1 MSKRQ
6 LIVADD
12 VRLAAK
18 QGDKVIHLQSLQSI
32 VTAQARSL
40 AQELGLS
47 FELGPAPAAAQASAA
62 SVDPEAVRRVIE
74 AQTHGAASEEM
85 MREVMRRI
93 SQEQAPS
100 SQPVAAVV
108 AVAVAVA
115 PRKITSLCPSPK
127 TSSASVNVSQLDL
140 ASLGLTQAAPS
151 SSGFMGWSKNTYPF
165 KRDSDELHLVLEGE
179 LNYEV
184 GEATLT
190 AKAGD
195 VMWLPKGCQGKLGTA
210 TSVRYFFLTYSV

>member
-1 MSKRQ
+1 MSKKQ

-18 QGDKVIHLQSLQSI
+18 QGDKVIHLQSPQAI

-40 AQELGLS
+40 AQELGLT
-47 FELGPAPAAAQASAA
+47 FEVGQAAAAAQISAA
-62 SVDPEAVRRVIE
+62 AVDPEAVRRVIE

-100 SQPVAAVV
+100 SQPVAV
-108 AVAVAVA
+108 AVAGAVA

-151 SSGFMGWSKNTYPF
+151 ASGFMGWSKNTYPF

-184 GEATLT
+184 GELTLT

-195 VMWLPKGCQGKLGTA
+195 LMWLPKGCQGKLGTA
-210 TSVRYFFLTYSV
+210 TSVRYFFLTYPA

>member
-1 MSKRQ
+1 MSKKQ

-18 QGDKVIHLQSLQSI
+18 QGDKVIHLHSPQSI

-40 AQELGLS
+40 AQELGLA
-47 FELGPAPAAAQASAA
+47 FELGSAPAAAPASGL

-100 SQPVAAVV
+100 SPPAAV
-108 AVAVAVA
+108 VAVAVA

-127 TSSASVNVSQLDL
+127 TSSASVNISQLDL

-151 SSGFMGWSKNTYPF
+151 ASGFMGWSKNTYPF
-165 KRDSDELHLVLEGE
+165 KRDSHELHLVLEGE

-184 GEATLT
+184 GEASLT

-195 VMWLPKGCQGKLGTA
+195 VIWLPKGCQGKLGTA
-210 TSVRYFFLTYSV
+210 TSVRYFFLTYPA

>member
-1 MSKRQ
+1 MSKKQ

-18 QGDKVIHLQSLQSI
+18 RGDKLIQLQSPQSI

-40 AQELGLS
+40 AQELGLV
-47 FELGPAPAAAQASAA
+47 FEVGQAPAALASTA

-93 SQEQAPS
+93 SQEQAPTA
-100 SQPVAAVV
+100 QPAV
-108 AVAVAVA
+108 VAVAVA

-127 TSSASVNVSQLDL
+127 TSSASVNISQLDL
-140 ASLGLTQAAPS
+140 ASLGLTDALPRA
-151 SSGFMGWSKNTYPF
+151 SGFMGWSNNVFPF
-165 KRDSDELHLVLEGE
+165 TRDSDELNLVLEGE

-184 GEATLT
+184 GEVLVT

-195 VMWLPKGCQGKLGTA
+195 LMWVPKGCQGKLGTA
-210 TSVRYFFLTYSV
+210 TSVRYFFLTYPA

>member
-1 MSKRQ
+1 MSKKQ

-18 QGDKVIHLQSLQSI
+18 RGDKVIHLQSPQAI

-40 AQELGLS
+40 AQELGLT
-47 FELGPAPAAAQASAA
+47 FEVGPAPAAAPASAA

-74 AQTHGAASEEM
+74 AQTQGAASEEM

-93 SQEQAPS
+93 SQEQAPAA
-100 SQPVAAVV
+100 QPAAV
-108 AVAVAVA
+108 VAVAVA

-151 SSGFMGWSKNTYPF
+151 ASGFMGWSKNSFPF

-184 GEATLT
+184 GEASLT

-195 VMWLPKGCQGKLGTA
+195 VIWLPKGCQGKLGTA
-210 TSVRYFFLTYSV
+210 TSVRYFFLTYSF

>member
-1 MSKRQ
+1 MSKKQ

-18 QGDKVIHLQSLQSI
+18 RGDKLIHLQSPQTI

-40 AQELGLS
+40 AQELGLE
-47 FELGPAPAAAQASAA
+47 FQLGQAPTQAAVTGSG

-74 AQTHGAASEEM
+74 AQTHGAASEEV

-93 SQEQAPS
+93 TQEQSPTA
-100 SQPVAAVV
+100 QPAAATVAMAV
-108 AVAVAVA
+108 
-115 PRKITSLCPSPK
+115 RKITSLCPSPK
-127 TSSASVNVSQLDL
+127 TSSASVNISQLDL
-140 ASLGLTQAAPS
+140 ASLGLTQAVPCA
-151 SSGFMGWSKNTYPF
+151 SGFMGWSKNTFPF
-165 KRDSDELHLVLEGE
+165 HRDSDELHLVLEGE

-195 VMWLPKGCQGKLGTA
+195 LIWVPKGCQGKLGTA
-210 TSVRYFFLTYSV
+210 TSVRYFFLTYPA